1 MSASHDFSHFDYQ
14 TASSMSSINQQLFQI
29 LQTVQ
34 SPGDFYT
41 KGAIETFPP
50 LVEVDGVGRVAL
62 PLLPLQ
68 TEHLVAVAE
77 RAPYGRGQETLV
89 DTEVRRTW
97 QIDASRVT
105 LGGKHWQTT
114 LDRIVDRAALG
125 LGVNDKVEAELYKL
139 LVYDTGSFFI
149 SHRDTEKAP
158 GMFATLVI
166 VLPSSYSGGELVV
179 KHLQQDVKLDLRC
192 TDPAEIAY
200 AAFYADCLHEVLPI
214 TEGCRL
220 TLIYNLMRAN
230 KKLPLPTPPDYRH
243 EQDTVAALLT
253 EWAERLSM
261 ENAEKETPEKLI
273 YLLEHAYT
281 QAELGFDALKNTDAA
296 IAEVLVAA
304 GGQADCDI
312 HLALVSI
319 EESGDAEYTG
329 YGRYRDDDAFE
340 VGEVYERTETVS
352 DWRRPDGGKP
362 ELPTLP
368 FAEYEFCQPD
378 AFENMAFDDV
388 QFQEATGN
396 AGASFERTYHCAAL
410 VLWPHSYYLA
420 IINQAGFSAAL
431 AVLQELCRGYEA
443 AGDKTQGSRHWQDA
457 HRLAGYM
464 LRDWLQQCLGHQSV
478 YSRDSRL
485 REFLECL
492 YCLQDN
498 QQIARFWSLFAEN
511 GICNKDDCAMLVQV
525 AGLLPWPQ
533 VVEGLTR
540 AVSIMAGNKAQEAC
554 AALLASFSQ
563 AHPDTAKDLGA
574 AARVLFEALPG
585 DAARFA
591 HLNPWD
597 HARMAVNDGLV
608 VDVLAGF
615 SGIDAALAE
624 TALDYLLAWPGTYKM
639 DAVLAPAALSLA
651 GAGASRNLPVAV
663 RLRLAVITHVQKRVA
678 EDLSPPADWRRNSQL
693 KCDCKDCAELSLF
706 LDNPNQEIWRF
717 KAAENRREHITQ
729 TISRRLCDVD
739 QKTEKLSRPYS
750 LICTK
755 NQASYQGRVA
765 QRQKDLGILA
775 RLSVEGVVNER

>member
-1 MSASHDFSHFDYQ
+1 
-14 TASSMSSINQQLFQI
+14 MSSINRQLFQI

-41 KGAIETFPP
+41 TGTIETFPP

-62 PLLPLQ
+62 PLLPMQ
-68 TEHLVAVAE
+68 IEQLVAVAE

-114 LDRIVDRAALG
+114 LDRIVSRAAVG
-125 LGVNDKVEAELYKL
+125 LGVNDKVDAELYKL

-166 VLPSSYSGGELVV
+166 VLPSTYSGGELIVR
-179 KHLQQDVKLDLRC
+179 HQQQDVKLDLRC
-192 TDPAEIAY
+192 TDPAEIAF

-220 TLIYNLMRAN
+220 TLIYNLVRAN
-230 KKLPLPTPPDYRH
+230 KKLPPPTPPDYRH
-243 EQDTVAALLT
+243 EQDTAAALLT

-261 ENAEKETPEKLI
+261 ESDAEATPEKLI

-296 IAEVLVAA
+296 IADVLVTAA
-304 GGQADCDI
+304 RQTDCDI

-329 YGRYRDDDAFE
+329 YGRYHDDDAFE

-352 DWRRPDGGKP
+352 DWRRPDGSEP

-368 FAEYEFCQPD
+368 FAETECCPPD
-378 AFENMAFDDV
+378 VFENLEFDDV
-388 QFQEATGN
+388 QFHEATGN

-410 VLWPHSYYLA
+410 VLWPHSRYLA

-431 AVLQELCRGYEA
+431 AVLLELCQGYEA
-443 AGDKTQGSRHWQDA
+443 TGDKTQTSSHWQDA

-464 LRDWLQQCLGHQSV
+464 LRDWLRQCLGSQSS
-478 YSRDSRL
+478 YGRDSRL
-485 REFLECL
+485 RVFLECL
-492 YCLQDN
+492 YRLQDS

-511 GICNKDDCAMLVQV
+511 GIDNKDDCAMLVQV
-525 AGLLPWPQ
+525 AELLPWSQ

-540 AVSIMAGNKAQEAC
+540 AVSISAANKAQEAC

-563 AHPDTAKDLGA
+563 AYPDTAKDLSA
-574 AARVLFEALPG
+574 AARVLFEAMPG
-585 DAARFA
+585 DVARFA
-591 HLNPWD
+591 HLNPWE
-597 HARMAVNDGLV
+597 HTRMAVNEGLV
-608 VDVLAGF
+608 VDVLTGF

-624 TALDYLLAWPGTYKM
+624 TALNYLLAWPDTYNR

-651 GAGASRNLPVAV
+651 EVGVSRNLPVAV
-663 RLRLAVITHVQKRVA
+663 RLRLAVIAHVQKRVA
-678 EDLSPPADWRRNSQL
+678 EDLTPPADSRRDSQL
-693 KCDCKDCAELSLF
+693 KCNCKDCIELRLF
-706 LDNPNQEIWRF
+706 LDDPHQDSWRF
-717 KAAENRREHITQ
+717 KAAENRREHVTQ
-729 TISRRLCDVD
+729 TISRHLCDVD

-755 NQASYQGRVA
+755 NQASYLRRVA
-765 QRQKDLGILA
+765 QRQKDLDTLA
-775 RLSVEGVVNER
+775 RLGVEGVVNER